1 MLMATVVRS
10 TLTGWVMLVCVPAL
24 FAPLTVIFS
33 VPAGQ
38 LLTSAAGTP
47 TLQVPFANTV
57 AA

>member
-1 MLMATVVRS
+1 MEIATAARS
-10 TLTGWVMLVCVPAL
+10 TVTGWVMVDVVPAVL
-24 FAPLTVIFS
+24 VPLTVIFT

-47 TLQVPFANTV
+47 TLHVPSANTV